1 MAEDIQ
7 GDPSQVQMIK
17 DRNQVIFVWTDDK
30 RSCLGTVKDL
40 KKLGADGIVYDRYL
54 SNTFLR
60 FMSFRYVEIRVEC
73 RIFIIVIF

>member
-7 GDPSQVQMIK
+7 GDPSQVQMIQ

-30 RSCLGTVKDL
+30 SDLGTVKYL

>member
-7 GDPSQVQMIK
+7 GDPSQVQMIQ

-30 RSCLGTVKDL
+30 SDLGTVKDL
-40 KKLGADGIVYDRYL
+40 KNLGVDGIVYDRYL

-73 RIFIIVIF
+73 RIFIIVIS

>member
-7 GDPSQVQMIK
+7 GDPSQVQMIQ
-17 DRNQVIFVWTDDK
+17 DRKQVIFVWTDDK
-30 RSCLGTVKDL
+30 SDLGTVKDL